1 LGLIVQGNVVKVD
14 HDNKEWLKTRPQ
26 GNPTKEEIGGLTIYS
41 LFKRL
46 LASAKSRRKHRK
58 IPGDNCPIIYALK
71 GKDNLTTDITSI
83 KLLRESYSVI
93 VNSFQAEEP
102 NGYDLIISMP
112 SSHNISR
119 LIGKRLA
126 NIFTAHHSSDFLRK
140 LTIEEALALLDRADI
155 SVEEHKTLSHRLRKQ
170 LTEKGFQGDF
180 SLKGIPVPYRSEF
193 PPLCLNN
200 TTVVNNEPQRIL
212 LVDDLLATGT
222 TLKTAHDL
230 VKSCYPHAVVHGA
243 SLISSSAK

>member
-1 LGLIVQGNVVKVD
+1 
-14 HDNKEWLKTRPQ
+14 
-26 GNPTKEEIGGLTIYS
+26 
-41 LFKRL
+41 
-46 LASAKSRRKHRK
+46 
-58 IPGDNCPIIYALK
+58 
-71 GKDNLTTDITSI
+71 
-83 KLLRESYSVI
+83 
-93 VNSFQAEEP
+93 
-102 NGYDLIISMP
+102 
-112 SSHNISR
+112 
-119 LIGKRLA
+119 
-126 NIFTAHHSSDFLRK
+126 

>member
-1 LGLIVQGNVVKVD
+1 MGLIVQGNVVKVD

-180 SLKGIPVPYRSEF
+180 SLKGIPVPYRSGF

>member
-1 LGLIVQGNVVKVD
+1 MGLIVQGNVVKVD